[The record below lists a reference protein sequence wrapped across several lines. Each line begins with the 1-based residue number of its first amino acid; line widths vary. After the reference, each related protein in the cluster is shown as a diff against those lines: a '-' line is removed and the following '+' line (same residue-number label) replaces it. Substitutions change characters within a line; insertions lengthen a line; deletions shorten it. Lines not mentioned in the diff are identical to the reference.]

1 MGGAQVFRCADRWY
15 RWIVGLVDLEG
26 VGCGGWVVRMW
37 LSQIMGT
44 VVGVDGAGVS
54 SAVSVG

>member
-26 VGCGGWVVRMW
+26 VGCGVWGVGGKDVAVVDNGDGGGCGWCR
-37 LSQIMGT
+37 GE
-44 VVGVDGAGVS
+44 
-54 SAVSVG
+54 